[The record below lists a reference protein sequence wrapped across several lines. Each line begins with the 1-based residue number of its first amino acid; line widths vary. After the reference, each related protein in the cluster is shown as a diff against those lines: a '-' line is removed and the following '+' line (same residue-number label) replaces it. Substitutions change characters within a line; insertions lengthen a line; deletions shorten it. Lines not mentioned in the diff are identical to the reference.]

1 MKNIKFSIL
10 LFAAVFAFA
19 QEDSTQPALESS
31 EETSSEEAV
40 STDSLASETTEN
52 TALVETATL
61 ETPAEESPAADEALP
76 ERTPE
81 GYRIIRIA
89 SSETKV
95 YKDSVKQVERQIEE
109 DKKPTIPFRFSAS
122 LMATIGYKGLTG
134 DDPYRYYDDSNNKDI
149 DPVNLFHGYPFE
161 VGLLATIP
169 LTEATI
175 ALKVGALYEYTY
187 LFAQEKYFLKTSE
200 SDPNPRFEQKNRE
213 PEKEHITQMRVS
225 FPLLFALKG
234 RATPAMFEVG
244 SKISIPIQDKY
255 KSINLVDYDL
265 RPTVDVAFLMGGTA
279 IVNKYFSITGHIE
292 IQPPDF
298 YDDDLFV
305 GVPNIMLVAWRVGV
319 LFTPF

>member
-19 QEDSTQPALESS
+19 KEDSTQPALESN
-31 EETSSEEAV
+31 EETSSEENV
-40 STDSLASETTEN
+40 ASDTETTEN

-61 ETPAEESPAADEALP
+61 ETPAEESPAASEVLP

-81 GYRIIRIA
+81 GYRIIRIERA
-89 SSETKV
+89 ETKV

-109 DKKPTIPFRFSAS
+109 DKKPTIPFRLTAS
-122 LMATIGYKGLTG
+122 LMATVGYKALLG
-134 DDPYRYYDDSNNKDI
+134 DDPHRYYDRSNDKEI
-149 DPVNLFHGYPFE
+149 DPVTLFHGFPFE

-187 LFAQEKYFLKTSE
+187 LIADEEFFLKTSE
-200 SDPNPRFEQKNRE
+200 SSDNPWREAQERE

-225 FPLLFALKG
+225 FPLLLALKG
-234 RATPAMFEVG
+234 RSTPAMFEIG
-244 SKISIPIQDKY
+244 SKISIPIQDEY
-255 KSINLVDYDL
+255 KSVNLVDYDL
-265 RPTVDVAFLMGGTA
+265 RPTVDVAFLVGGTV

-298 YDDDLFV
+298 YDDELFV
-305 GVPNIMLVAWRVGV
+305 GVPNIMLVAYRVGV

>member
-19 QEDSTQPALESS
+19 QEDSTQPTLESS
-31 EETSSEEAV
+31 EETSSEENV
-40 STDSLASETTEN
+40 ASDTETTEN

-61 ETPAEESPAADEALP
+61 ETPAEESPAASEVLP

-81 GYRIIRIA
+81 GYRIIRIERA
-89 SSETKV
+89 ETKV

-109 DKKPTIPFRFSAS
+109 DKKPTIPFRFTAS
-122 LMATIGYKGLTG
+122 LMATIGCKMLSG
-134 DDPYRYYDDSNNKDI
+134 DDPHRYYDRSNDKEI
-149 DPVNLFHGYPFE
+149 DPVTLFHGFPFE
-161 VGLLATIP
+161 VGLMATIP

-187 LFAQEKYFLKTSE
+187 LKADEKVFLKTSE
-200 SDPNPRFEQKNRE
+200 SSDNPWREAQERE

-225 FPLLFALKG
+225 FPLLLALKG
-234 RATPAMFEVG
+234 RSTPAMFEIG
-244 SKISIPIQDKY
+244 SKISIPIQDEY
-255 KSINLVDYDL
+255 KSVNLVDYDL
-265 RPTVDVAFLMGGTA
+265 RPTVDVAFLVGGTA

-298 YDDDLFV
+298 YDDELFV
-305 GVPNIMLVAWRVGV
+305 GVPNIMLVAYRVGV

>member
-19 QEDSTQPALESS
+19 QEDSTQPTLESS
-31 EETSSEEAV
+31 EETSSEENV
-40 STDSLASETTEN
+40 ASDTETTEN

-61 ETPAEESPAADEALP
+61 ETPAEESPAASEVLP

-81 GYRIIRIA
+81 GYRIIRIERA
-89 SSETKV
+89 ETKV

-109 DKKPTIPFRFSAS
+109 DKKPTIPFRFTAS
-122 LMATIGYKGLTG
+122 LMATIGCKMLSG
-134 DDPYRYYDDSNNKDI
+134 DDPHRYYDRSNDKEI
-149 DPVNLFHGYPFE
+149 DPVTLFHGFPFE

-187 LFAQEKYFLKTSE
+187 LKADEKVFLKTSE
-200 SDPNPRFEQKNRE
+200 SSDNPWREAQERE

-225 FPLLFALKG
+225 FPLLLALKG
-234 RATPAMFEVG
+234 RSTPAMFEIG
-244 SKISIPIQDKY
+244 SKISIPIQDEY
-255 KSINLVDYDL
+255 KSVNLVDYDL
-265 RPTVDVAFLMGGTA
+265 RPTVDVAFLVGGTA

-298 YDDDLFV
+298 YDDELFV
-305 GVPNIMLVAWRVGV
+305 GVPNIMLVAYRVGV

>member
-40 STDSLASETTEN
+40 STDSSTTEN

-61 ETPAEESPAADEALP
+61 ETPAEESPAASEVLP

-81 GYRIIRIA
+81 GYRIIRIERA
-89 SSETKV
+89 ETKV

-109 DKKPTIPFRFSAS
+109 DKKPTIPFRFTAS
-122 LMATIGYKGLTG
+122 LMATVGYKGLTG
-134 DDPYRYYDDSNNKDI
+134 NDPHRYYDRSYDKEI
-149 DPVNLFHGYPFE
+149 DPVNLFHGFPFE

-169 LTEATI
+169 LTEANVAI
-175 ALKVGALYEYTY
+175 KIGALYEYTY
-187 LFAQEKYFLKTSE
+187 LIAQEKYFLKTSE
-200 SDPNPRFEQKNRE
+200 SSDNPWREAQERE

-225 FPLLFALKG
+225 FPLLLALKG
-234 RATPAMFEVG
+234 RSTPAMFEIG
-244 SKISIPIQDKY
+244 SKISIPIQDEY
-255 KSINLVDYDL
+255 KSVNLVDYDL
-265 RPTVDVAFLMGGTA
+265 RPTVDVAFLVGGTA

-298 YDDDLFV
+298 YDDELFV
-305 GVPNIMLVAWRVGV
+305 GVPNIMLVAYRVGV

>member
-19 QEDSTQPALESS
+19 QEDSTQPALESN

-40 STDSLASETTEN
+40 STDSSATEN
-52 TALVETATL
+52 NALAETATL
-61 ETPAEESPAADEALP
+61 ETPAEESPAASEVLP

-81 GYRIIRIA
+81 GYRIIRIE

-109 DKKPTIPFRFSAS
+109 DNKPTIPFRFTAS
-122 LMATIGYKGLTG
+122 LMATIGGKMLSG
-134 DDPYRYYDDSNNKDI
+134 DDPHRYYDRSNDKEI
-149 DPVNLFHGYPFE
+149 DPVTLFHGFPFE

-187 LFAQEKYFLKTSE
+187 LKADEKVFLKTSE
-200 SDPNPRFEQKNRE
+200 SSDNPWREAQERE

-225 FPLLFALKG
+225 FPLLLALKG
-234 RATPAMFEVG
+234 RSTPAMFEIG
-244 SKISIPIQDKY
+244 SKISIPIQDEY
-255 KSINLVDYDL
+255 KSVNLVDYDL
-265 RPTVDVAFLMGGTA
+265 RPTVDVAFLVGGTA

-298 YDDDLFV
+298 YDDELFV
-305 GVPNIMLVAWRVGV
+305 GVPNIMLIAYRIGV

>member
-40 STDSLASETTEN
+40 STDSSTTEN

-61 ETPAEESPAADEALP
+61 ETPAEESPAASEVLP

-81 GYRIIRIA
+81 GYRIIRIERA
-89 SSETKV
+89 ETKV

-109 DKKPTIPFRFSAS
+109 DKKPTIPFRFTAS
-122 LMATIGYKGLTG
+122 LMATVGCKMLSG
-134 DDPYRYYDDSNNKDI
+134 DDPHRYYDRSNDKEI
-149 DPVNLFHGYPFE
+149 DPVTLFHGFPFE
-161 VGLLATIP
+161 VGLMATIP

-187 LFAQEKYFLKTSE
+187 LKADEKVFLKTSE
-200 SDPNPRFEQKNRE
+200 SSDNPWREAQERE

-225 FPLLFALKG
+225 FPLLLALKG
-234 RATPAMFEVG
+234 RSTPAMFEIG
-244 SKISIPIQDKY
+244 SKISIPIQDEY

-298 YDDDLFV
+298 YDDELFV
-305 GVPNIMLVAWRVGV
+305 GVPNIMLLAYRVGV

>member
-10 LFAAVFAFA
+10 LFAALFAFA
-19 QEDSTQPALESS
+19 QEDSTQPTLESS
-31 EETSSEEAV
+31 EETSSEENV
-40 STDSLASETTEN
+40 ASDTETTEN

-61 ETPAEESPAADEALP
+61 ETPAEESPAASEVLP

-81 GYRIIRIA
+81 GYRIIRIERA
-89 SSETKV
+89 ETKV

-109 DKKPTIPFRFSAS
+109 DKKPTIPFRFTAS
-122 LMATIGYKGLTG
+122 LMATIGCKMLSG
-134 DDPYRYYDDSNNKDI
+134 DDPHRYYDRSNDKEI
-149 DPVNLFHGYPFE
+149 DPVTLFHGFPFE
-161 VGLLATIP
+161 VGLMATIP

-187 LFAQEKYFLKTSE
+187 LKADEKVFLKTSE
-200 SDPNPRFEQKNRE
+200 SSDNPWREAQERE

-225 FPLLFALKG
+225 FPLLLALKG
-234 RATPAMFEVG
+234 RSTPAMFEIG
-244 SKISIPIQDKY
+244 SKISIPIQDEY
-255 KSINLVDYDL
+255 KSVNLVDYDL
-265 RPTVDVAFLMGGTA
+265 RPTVDVAFLVGGTA

-298 YDDDLFV
+298 YDDELFV
-305 GVPNIMLVAWRVGV
+305 GVPNIMLVAYRVGV